1 MMNVDDPP
9 RIGVHKFLG
18 KDLHVTC
25 EYDEVNAMPLQQ
37 CHNLSLGC
45 PLIVF
50 LGRHQEERDAIKIR
64 NRLAID
70 VVGYNARD
78 IASKFVALMTL
89 RKVSQAVMLRR
100 NQ

>member
-37 CHNLSLGC
+37 CHDLSLGC
-45 PLIVF
+45 PLIFF

-64 NRLAID
+64 KKDKRAAERSEENTSEIQSLRHLVCRLLLEIKKND
-70 VVGYNARD
+70 
-78 IASKFVALMTL
+78 
-89 RKVSQAVMLRR
+89 
-100 NQ
+100 